1 MILDRKS
8 ALIGAAAAAA
18 SCLFVLAAYLI
29 WSWAAP
35 PKDDGAGRKSEEPRG
50 AKVIPA
56 PPEKRHGDPLAALA
70 VELSPSE
77 LEKFKVQPVAE
88 REFTILRE
96 TVGTIDFN
104 QEMSV
109 QIFAPFQGKIIELF
123 AKAGDDAQRGKML
136 FTIDSPDLLQ
146 AESTLLSAAGSFNLT
161 TRNLERA
168 KQLYEIQGISQ
179 KDLDQ
184 AASDQQAAEGALKA
198 ARNAVR
204 IFGKTDADIDR
215 IVAERRIDSV
225 LAVHSP
231 ISGRITARNA
241 APGQLV
247 QPGTAPAPF
256 AVSDVSTKWLVAS
269 VSEIDIP
276 LVRLGQQLDVTV
288 LAYPNRVYRGEIVN
302 IGASV
307 DSNTH
312 RAQVRSQVRDPKQEL
327 RPGMFARYV
336 IRTGKATRSP
346 AVPNAGVVREGD
358 GTMTVWV
365 AEGRRLVK
373 REVKTGLQQD
383 GYTQIL
389 GGLKAGE
396 PVATENA
403 IFLNNALTAASR

>member
-1 MILDRKS
+1 MIVDRKS
-8 ALIGAAAAAA
+8 ALVGAGAAAA
-18 SCLFVLAAYLI
+18 LFVASLAVYLI
-29 WSWAAP
+29 WSWIGS
-35 PKDDGAGRKSEEPRG
+35 PKDEGAARRSEETRG

-56 PPEKRHGDPLAALA
+56 SPEKRHGDPLAAQA

-77 LEKFKVQPVAE
+77 LEKFKVRPAGE
-88 REFTILRE
+88 REFMVLRE

-109 QIFAPFQGKIIELF
+109 QIFTPFQGRITELF
-123 AKAGDDAQRGKML
+123 AKAGDDVQRGRTL

-146 AESTLLSAAGSFNLT
+146 AESTLLSTAGTFNLT

-168 KQLYEIQGISQ
+168 RQLYEIQGISQ

-204 IFGKTDADIDR
+204 IFGKTEADIDR
-215 IVAERRIDSV
+215 ILAERRIDPV
-225 LAVHSP
+225 LPVHSP
-231 ISGRITARNA
+231 ISGRVTARNA

-247 QPGTAPAPF
+247 QPGTPPAPF

-269 VSEIDIP
+269 VSETDLP
-276 LVRLGQQLDVTV
+276 LVRLGQQLEVTV
-288 LAYPNRVYRGEIVN
+288 LAYPDRVYRAEIVN

-307 DSNTH
+307 DANTH

-373 REVKTGLQQD
+373 REVKTGLQQQ

-389 GGLKAGE
+389 DGLKADE

>member
-1 MILDRKS
+1 MAVDKKS
-8 ALIGAAAAAA
+8 AFVGAATAVTACVALVA
-18 SCLFVLAAYLI
+18 LYAVWPEGAKDAR
-29 WSWAAP
+29 P
-35 PKDDGAGRKSEEPRG
+35 PDKNGESRG

-56 PPEKRHGDPLAALA
+56 PPEKRHGDPLAAQA
-70 VELSPSE
+70 VELSSAE
-77 LEKFKVQPVAE
+77 LEKFKVQTVNE
-88 REFTILRE
+88 REFAILRE

-109 QIFAPFQGKIIELF
+109 QVFTPFQGKIIQLF
-123 AKAGDDAQRGKML
+123 AKAGDDVQKGAIL

-146 AESTLLSAAGSFNLT
+146 AESTLLSAAGSFHLT

-184 AASDQQAAEGALKA
+184 ATSDQQATEGALKA

-204 IFGKTDADIDR
+204 IFGKLDEEVDR
-215 IVAERRIDSV
+215 ILAQRRIDSV

-231 ISGRITARNA
+231 IAGRVTSRNA
-241 APGQLV
+241 APGLFI
-247 QPGTAPAPF
+247 QPGNAPAPF
-256 AVSDVSTKWLVAS
+256 IVSDVSTKWLIAS

-276 LVRLGQQLDVTV
+276 LLRRGQQLDVSV
-288 LAYPNRVYRGEIVN
+288 NAYPDRVFRGQIVN

-307 DSNTH
+307 DPNTH
-312 RAQVRSQVRDPKQEL
+312 RVQVRAEIRDPKQEL
-327 RPGMFARYV
+327 RPGMFARFI
-336 IRTGKATRSP
+336 IRTGKAKRSP

-365 AEGRRLVK
+365 ANGNRLVK

-389 GGLKAGE
+389 EGLQPGE
-396 PVATENA
+396 MVATENA
-403 IFLNNALTAASR
+403 LFLNNALTAASR